1 MCPAKSASTGKTLET
16 THRSK
21 TSFITRSYF
30 FVLLP
35 CYFIMLDAPESLH
48 WQALIRPHGSTERAL
63 GKLAFALESSPLHGT
78 WLWREIAR
86 AAVMIAQAQE
96 LQGQQPCSALSINA
110 SESGREAS
118 DFAGG
123 GLLSRRGVLLA
134 SCSRA
139 LPYLSKEKPLA
150 GYGAPKANSFQVTPG
165 APPPYSWWQ
174 SHDRCCAFD
183 S

>member
-1 MCPAKSASTGKTLET
+1 
-16 THRSK
+16 
-21 TSFITRSYF
+21 
-30 FVLLP
+30 
-35 CYFIMLDAPESLH
+35 MLDAPESLH
-48 WQALIRPHGSTERAL
+48 WQALIRPHGSAERAL

-86 AAVMIAQAQE
+86 AAVMIAQAQGYKVSSRARHYQSM
-96 LQGQQPCSALSINA
+96 LA
-110 SESGREAS
+110 R
-118 DFAGG
+118 AGG
-123 GLLSRRGVLLA
+123 RPPTLPEGAYCLVVVCFWLVARG
-134 SCSRA
+134 A